1 MSEVVK
7 KQRLSNFELM
17 RITSMF
23 MIVVWHFIIHSNLL
37 LRTSGAL
44 NLFLNFI
51 YIAFAVHVNSFVLVC
66 GYFQYDKPIK
76 LNKFFSLFTTT
87 WFYKAVYALIF
98 SLSGIVVMSKLD
110 LFFFL
115 QPINYSYS
123 YGTFYWFINVYLVFY
138 LLIPFFNIMIKN
150 MTQKK
155 HRYLIIILFILL
167 SIIPWITRNQVLN
180 NDGATLLNF
189 ILLYVVGSYL
199 GKYKIKDN
207 YHFKIYSDNK
217 RQLIILFLLI
227 LSILISFSLRPLST
241 YFSSFDNAFFKFVS
255 EVMAASLTAF
265 SSPFIIIQSI
275 LYFLFFET
283 LKIKSRF
290 INKVSGLMFGVY
302 LVHENAF
309 VYNYIYQFLP
319 TGVSGSIDGFK
330 VVIAVFVFSIVIFVL
345 SMLIEFLRK
354 KLFVA
359 FNKLKVVKKIKF
371 KIINYI
377 KEF

>member
-1 MSEVVK
+1 MK

-23 MIVVWHFIIHSNLL
+23 MIVVWHFIMHSNLL
-37 LRTSGAL
+37 ARTSGAL

-51 YIAFAVHVNSFVLVC
+51 YIAFSVHVNSFVLVC

-98 SLSGIVVMSKLD
+98 ALSGIVVMSKLD

-123 YGTFYWFINVYLVFY
+123 YGTFYWFINVYLIFY

-150 MTQKK
+150 MSQKK
-155 HRYLIIILFILL
+155 HRYFIIILFILF
-167 SIIPWITRNQVLN
+167 SIIPWITRNQISN
-180 NDGATLLNF
+180 NDGMTILNF
-189 ILLYVVGSYL
+189 ILLYFIGSYL

-217 RQLIILFLLI
+217 RQLIILVLFI
-227 LSILISFSLRPLST
+227 VSILVSFSLKPLST
-241 YFSSFDNAFFKFVS
+241 YFSSFDNNFLKFIG
-255 EVMAASLTAF
+255 EVMASSLTVF

-275 LYFLFFET
+275 LYLLFFET

-290 INKVSGLMFGVY
+290 INKISSLMFGVY
-302 LVHENAF
+302 LVHENVF

-330 VVIAVFVFSIVIFVL
+330 VVIMVFAFSAVIFIL
-345 SMLIEFLRK
+345 SMLIELLRQ

-359 FNKLKVVKKIKF
+359 FNKLKIVTKVIF
-371 KIINYI
+371 KVINYI